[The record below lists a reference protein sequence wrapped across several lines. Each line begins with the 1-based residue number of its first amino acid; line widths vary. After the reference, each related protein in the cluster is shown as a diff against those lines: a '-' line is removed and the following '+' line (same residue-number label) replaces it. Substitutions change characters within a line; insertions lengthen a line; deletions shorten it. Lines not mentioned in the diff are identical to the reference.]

1 MGDAVDAA
9 AVEAAL
15 EASKAAH
22 LAYRE
27 AVSRGDSR
35 GARAAMQTAYDARMQ
50 AQALDPQFESAIWG
64 QMDGLY
70 PHIALIHFY
79 RDQLAR

>member
-1 MGDAVDAA
+1 MAVDTA
-9 AVEAAL
+9 AVELAL
-15 EASKAAH
+15 DTSKGAH
-22 LAYRE
+22 LAYRD

-35 GARAAMQTAYDARMQ
+35 GARNSMQTAYDQRMA
-50 AQALDPQFESAIWG
+50 AQALDPLFESAVWQ

-70 PHIALIHFY
+70 PHIALVHFY

>member
-1 MGDAVDAA
+1 MPVDVTAIT
-9 AVEAAL
+9 AAL
-15 EASKAAH
+15 DASKAAH

-35 GARAAMQTAYDARMQ
+35 SARAALQTAYDQRME
-50 AQALDPQFESAIWG
+50 AMFADPLFEAAIWQ

-70 PHIALIHFY
+70 PHVALVHFY
-79 RDQLAR
+79 REQLAR